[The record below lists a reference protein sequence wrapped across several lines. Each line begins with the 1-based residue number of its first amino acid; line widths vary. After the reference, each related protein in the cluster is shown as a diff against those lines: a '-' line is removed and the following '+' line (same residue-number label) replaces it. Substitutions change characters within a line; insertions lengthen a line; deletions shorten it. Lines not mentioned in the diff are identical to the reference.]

1 MKTTIPAA
9 TRASH
14 RDAPAKHD
22 LDPIFLLGAA
32 RSGTSLLYK
41 VMALH
46 PQTTWLSNWVQR
58 FPDHPQLA
66 ALNRTAR
73 VLPERRARVWFGP
86 RGDNAYVYGSKRRL
100 RDRVFPMPAEA
111 ESFYHRRGV
120 PEPAHEHTTAEPDVV
135 DRLRVAFATVSR
147 WDGGR
152 VLLTKRIANNRR
164 VPLLSEA
171 FPGARFVEIVRD
183 GRAVAAS
190 LSKVDWWED
199 SIVWWYGGTPAD
211 WRRAGGDPWE
221 LCARN
226 WVEEVCALR
235 RGLGSASPAQVLS
248 IRYEDLVAD
257 PGATLQELLSFC
269 GIDPCRPAW
278 QRSLAAVR
286 FPDQNQA
293 WQTGLPASALAVIES
308 VQRGEL
314 ARYGYL

>member
-1 MKTTIPAA
+1 MKATIPAM
-9 TRASH
+9 THTFHRSAS
-14 RDAPAKHD
+14 AQHD
-22 LDPIFLLGAA
+22 LAPIFLLGAA

-58 FPDHPQLA
+58 FPGNPQLT
-66 ALNRTAR
+66 ALNRLAR

-86 RGDNAYVYGSKRRL
+86 RGDNAYVYGSKRQL

-111 ESFYHRRGV
+111 ESFYRRQGV
-120 PEPAHEHTTAEPDVV
+120 PELAHHHATAEHDVV
-135 DRLRVAFATVSR
+135 DRLQRAFATISR

-152 VLLTKRIANNRR
+152 VVLTKRIANNRR
-164 VPLLSEA
+164 VPVLSEA
-171 FPGARFVEIVRD
+171 FPSAKFIEIIRD

-211 WRRAGGDPWE
+211 WRRDGGDPWE

-226 WVEEVCALR
+226 WVEEVYALR
-235 RGLGSASPAQVLS
+235 RGLGAVDPAQVLS
-248 IRYEDLVAD
+248 VRYEELVAD
-257 PGATLQELLSFC
+257 PTARLREILSFC
-269 GIDPCRPAW
+269 GLDLCCPAW
-278 QRSLAAVR
+278 RRSLAGVR
-286 FPDQNQA
+286 FPNQNQT
-293 WQTGLPASALAVIES
+293 WQSGMPAAALAVVES
-308 VQRGEL
+308 VQRAEL